1 MTLFYSWENNIPK
14 QKNIIEKNI
23 KNALKR
29 LKKED
34 ILDMDFDRDTK
45 NKAGAVNIADT
56 ILKKISNCSIFI
68 ADVSFVKNNWF
79 AKNIVNQNVL
89 FELGYAVKKLGYE
102 KIILI
107 FNTERGKIEDLPFDI
122 RQLRILS
129 FSPKKQKELES
140 DLYIALKSIY
150 ENCDFQNKYDN
161 WEQHDIEVLKR
172 LLEDI
177 PSNFG
182 KILESVLLSHRRY
195 RCSELDYIHDLEEK
209 ISDNGNYLIN
219 SELRT
224 LADNL
229 KASFSTL
236 GYKIASRFA
245 PDRNDSSYQVLDR
258 PLFNDEYQN
267 QYYNYLTNELPI
279 AIQNAV
285 DAYNNLCHK
294 RTELFGI

>member
-1 MTLFYSWENNIPK
+1 
-14 QKNIIEKNI
+14 
-23 KNALKR
+23 
-29 LKKED
+29 
-34 ILDMDFDRDTK
+34 MDFDRDTK
-45 NKAGAVNIADT
+45 NKSGAVNIADT

-107 FNTERGKIEDLPFDI
+107 FNIERGKIEDLPFDI

-129 FSPKKQKELES
+129 FSPKKQKKLENDIYAS
-140 DLYIALKSIY
+140 LKLIY

-182 KILESVLLSHRRY
+182 KRLESVLLSHRRY

>member
-45 NKAGAVNIADT
+45 NKSGAVNIADT

-107 FNTERGKIEDLPFDI
+107 FNAERGKIENLPFDI

-129 FSPKKQKELES
+129 YSPKKQKELEN
-140 DLYIALKSIY
+140 DLYASLKLIY

-182 KILESVLLSHRRY
+182 KRLESVLISHRRY

>member
-1 MTLFYSWENNIPK
+1 MTLFYSWENNIPN
-14 QKNIIEKNI
+14 QKNMLEKNI
-23 KNALKR
+23 RNALKR
-29 LKKED
+29 LKKD
-34 ILDMDFDRDTK
+34 DVLDMDFDRDTK
-45 NKAGAVNIADT
+45 NKSGAVNIADT

-107 FNTERGKIEDLPFDI
+107 FNIERGKIEDLPFDI

-129 FSPKKQKELES
+129 FSPKKQKELENDIYAS
-140 DLYIALKSIY
+140 LKLIY
-150 ENCDFQNKYDN
+150 ENCDFQNKHDN
-161 WEQHDIEVLKR
+161 WEQHDIDTLQR
-172 LLEDI
+172 ILSDI
-177 PSNFG
+177 PKYFD
-182 KILESVLLSHRRY
+182 KQLELALLSHRRY
-195 RCSELDYIHDLEEK
+195 KCSELDYIHELGGK
-209 ISDNGNYLIN
+209 INDTENYLIN
-219 SELRT
+219 SELRI

-229 KASFSTL
+229 KKSFSDL

-245 PDRNDSSYQVLDR
+245 PDRTDSSYQVLDR
-258 PLFNDEYQN
+258 PLLNDGYQK
-267 QYYNYLTNELPI
+267 QYYDYLNNELPV